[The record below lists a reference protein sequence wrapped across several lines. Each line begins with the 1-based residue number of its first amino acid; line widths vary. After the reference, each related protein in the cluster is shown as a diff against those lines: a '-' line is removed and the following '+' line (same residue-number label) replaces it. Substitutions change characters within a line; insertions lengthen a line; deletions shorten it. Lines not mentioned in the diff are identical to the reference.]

1 VIFVDTSFFFAFFS
15 EIDKDHVR
23 AVEAFQELE
32 GRNLPDVLV
41 TTDHVV
47 FETITLTR
55 YRVSHERAVFV
66 GERLYSEKMA
76 RIHRTSFDEQRA
88 AFDYFKR
95 HADQKYSVVDCL
107 SFTVM
112 ESIGIHEALAVDG
125 DFTHRFVAR
134 PGPRTR
140 T

>member
-47 FETITLTR
+47 FETR
-55 YRVSHERAVFV
+55 S
-66 GERLYSEKMA
+66 RLPPSSSASTCRMGGRRLGWSYS
-76 RIHRTSFDEQRA
+76 RP
-88 AFDYFKR
+88 
-95 HADQKYSVVDCL
+95 
-107 SFTVM
+107 
-112 ESIGIHEALAVDG
+112 IGSAS
-125 DFTHRFVAR
+125 
-134 PGPRTR
+134 
-140 T
+140 